1 MIDGEVAVVRK
12 SPQEKKRLSYAKD
25 RRNTYGENDKS
36 SRRNIPLSKRLA
48 HRADRH
54 HADQAL
60 RAVLGRA
67 DEASADHAEQ
77 VARDRRPAW
86 FRKHPDAPLGEVV
99 ADRLRER
106 VQAGMDQQERAE
118 ARLAR
123 VRRHYRRT
131 TP

>member
-1 MIDGEVAVVRK
+1 MRK

-36 SRRNIPLSKRLA
+36 SRKNIPRNKQLA

-60 RAVLGRA
+60 RSALGRA

-77 VARDRRPAW
+77 VARDRRPSW

-99 ADRLRER
+99 AYRLRER
-106 VQAGMDQQERAE
+106 VEAGTDGQERAE

-123 VRRHYRRT
+123 VRRHYRRA

>member
-1 MIDGEVAVVRK
+1 MIDGGVAVVRK
-12 SPQEKKRLSYAKD
+12 GPQEKKRLSYAKD

-36 SRRNIPLSKRLA
+36 SRRNTPRSKRLA

-60 RAVLGRA
+60 RAALGRA
-67 DEASADHAEQ
+67 DEASADRAEQ

-123 VRRHYRRT
+123 VRRHYRRA

>member
-1 MIDGEVAVVRK
+1 MRR

-36 SRRNIPLSKRLA
+36 SRRNITLNRQLA

-60 RAVLGRA
+60 RGALGRP

-77 VARDRRPAW
+77 AARDRRPGR
-86 FRKHPDAPLGEVV
+86 FRKHADVPLGEIV
-99 ADRLRER
+99 AARLQQR
-106 VQAGMDQQERAE
+106 VRAGMDEPERTE

-123 VRRHYRRT
+123 VHRHYRRT